1 MESTLTHLMHG
12 AVITA
17 VLYFIMSKL
26 LKQSENVAV
35 TRSVVLGL
43 LITLYMV
50 VFGHGMPKKINEAL
64 YVK

>member
-1 MESTLTHLMHG
+1 MHLMHG

-50 VFGHGMPKKINEAL
+50 VFGHGMPKKINSAL

>member
-26 LKQSENVAV
+26 LKQSDNIAV

-43 LITLYMV
+43 VMTLYMV
-50 VFGHGMPKKINEAL
+50 VFGHGMPNKINPAL
-64 YVK
+64 KL

>member
-1 MESTLTHLMHG
+1 MESTLMHLMHG

-50 VFGHGMPKKINEAL
+50 VFGHGMPKKINSAL

>member
-1 MESTLTHLMHG
+1 MHLMHG

-43 LITLYMV
+43 LTTLYMV
-50 VFGHGMPKKINEAL
+50 VFGHGMPKKINSAL